1 MLGLY
6 FINFSMTFD
15 IINITALFLSSFSP
29 STPLCS
35 HLHVTLENS
44 FKMTIFKIHQ
54 VDRGCSE
61 MTSSKKGGGWC
72 MKNMTLDYEVMRC
85 SKGIHGI
92 CSSSSQVL
100 VVLVLSLSLG
110 LYVNRVTTPPPHQVQ
125 FFSLGQT
132 NTKQLGQPNTIQF
145 GKGKPTAN

>member
-44 FKMTIFKIHQ
+44 FKMTIFKIHLIEWPKISVISYKMVDLQSADNSVSQ

-61 MTSSKKGGGWC
+61 MT
-72 MKNMTLDYEVMRC
+72 
-85 SKGIHGI
+85 
-92 CSSSSQVL
+92 
-100 VVLVLSLSLG
+100 
-110 LYVNRVTTPPPHQVQ
+110 
-125 FFSLGQT
+125 
-132 NTKQLGQPNTIQF
+132 
-145 GKGKPTAN
+145 

>member
-61 MTSSKKGGGWC
+61 MTSFKKGV
-72 MKNMTLDYEVMRC
+72 MTLDYEVMRC

-110 LYVNRVTTPPPHQVQ
+110 LYVNRVTTPPPH
-125 FFSLGQT
+125 
-132 NTKQLGQPNTIQF
+132 
-145 GKGKPTAN
+145 